1 MFSWRITWSE
11 SDYSQW
17 ANRRPLA
24 RLEPRCGLLAD
35 WKEVARDTFFTQS
48 MPRTRRDTAASAKE
62 DTFQV
67 VENERPCTWYVHQV
81 QKFATMFMMKTMQA
95 RTVVWQRLLSSRK
108 CQQLQEGL
116 KKQVQDTIGGKASGG
131 QLDCSKRGSSGF
143 HEARQ
148 DSAFE

>member
-11 SDYSQW
+11 SEYSQW

-62 DTFQV
+62 DSVQV
-67 VENERPCTWYVHQV
+67 VENGRPCHG
-81 QKFATMFMMKTMQA
+81 A
-95 RTVVWQRLLSSRK
+95 RTKLRIS
-108 CQQLQEGL
+108 
-116 KKQVQDTIGGKASGG
+116 
-131 QLDCSKRGSSGF
+131 
-143 HEARQ
+143 
-148 DSAFE
+148 